1 MKHLLTILTLLFC
14 LSSRA
19 DVGMLDPAAWI
30 SMEEADTIV
39 APLIHAPF
47 AKQALGQRK
56 VGDYTMPVF
65 MRDFKARKNVM
76 RATLYVCGLGHFNV
90 YLDGQKVGDH
100 FLDPGWTLYDK
111 EALYVKFDLTKYF
124 KEDADNVLAEFA
136 QRIKRGE
143 HQLLVELGNGFYNV
157 PRGRYN
163 KLIGTYGQ
171 PKLRLRLHLEYTQG
185 RDDNIVTDGAWRVGE
200 SQITFS
206 SIYGGEDVDLRID
219 PNWRPA
225 INLGYDGP
233 KLKEQKG
240 TELVVWGKFNPVA
253 KWQTPSGDWVY
264 DIGQNMSG
272 IMEAKLKGKEG
283 QEVAFIPAEL
293 KDKDGNAYNK
303 PVGNWQFHVTLRNQL
318 SVTVEPKFSYTGFRY
333 IQVHGAV
340 PEGEPNPNGLPVIE
354 SLVAKHTTNVATTK
368 EAGTFKCNNEYLN
381 QVHQFIDWA
390 IRSNLQSVPTDCPHR
405 EKLGWLEQDHLMMPS
420 MYYRYNLTDL
430 YRKLMCDMEASQFV
444 KGQGLGH
451 GAEST
456 PWIKEGHDLE
466 GMIPTIA
473 PYFTNFGW
481 NFDDTPEWGSA
492 FIICPWYHYE
502 WTGSDELFREH
513 FEAMQKYI
521 EYLSRRARKNGYIL
535 DYGLGDWYDLGP
547 KQPGYAQLT
556 TQGVTATATYYYDVM
571 LMAKM
576 ARVLGNGS
584 STPLASDAKKY
595 SSLEMMGVSAQYEAL
610 ADSIRNAYNAKFFHA
625 DSCYYDRN
633 SQCANA
639 ISLYMG
645 LVPEQYKAG
654 VLENIVNDVEGRL
667 YAIEN
672 KIDSLYEWG
681 DNGPT
686 VITAGDV
693 GYRYLLQVLAQGGR
707 NDVIYAMNSRDD
719 VPGYGIQLKNGATT
733 LTESWQG
740 LERVSNNHLMLGHIM
755 EWLYGYIGGIRQKE
769 GSVGWESV
777 YIAPHPVGGVTDCNV
792 TYETPKGPLK
802 VHWWIEGNQCKME
815 YTAPKSMKVEVINPA
830 AEMSRILSAGQE

>member
-1 MKHLLTILTLLFC
+1 MKQLLTVLALLLC
-14 LSSRA
+14 LNAKA
-19 DVGMLDPAAWI
+19 DVGMLDAAAWI
-30 SMEEADTIV
+30 GMEEVDTIV

-47 AKQALGQRK
+47 AKEVLGDRK
-56 VGDYTMPVF
+56 VGEYTMPVF
-65 MRDFKARKNVM
+65 MRDFKARRNVY
-76 RATLYVCGLGHFNV
+76 RATLFVCGLGHFNV

-111 EALYVKFDLTKYF
+111 EALFVKFDVTRWF
-124 KEDADNVLAEFA
+124 KEDANNVLAEFA

-143 HQLLVELGNGFYNV
+143 HELRVELGGGFYNV

-163 KLIGTYGQ
+163 KLVGSYGQ
-171 PKLRLRLHLEYTQG
+171 PKLRLRLLLEYTQG
-185 RDDNIVTDGAWRVGE
+185 RDDNIVTNSEWLVGE
-200 SQITFS
+200 SPITFS

-225 INLGYDGP
+225 IVLGYDGP
-233 KLKEQKG
+233 KLREQQG
-240 TELVVWGKFNPVA
+240 TELLVWGEFKPLN

-264 DIGQNMSG
+264 DFGQNMSG
-272 IMEAKLKGKEG
+272 IMNVTLKGEDG

-303 PVGNWQFHVTLRNQL
+303 PVGDWEYHVTLRNQQK
-318 SVTVEPKFSYTGFRY
+318 VNVEPKFSYTGFRY

-340 PEGEPNPNGLPVIE
+340 PAGEANPGGLPVIE
-354 SLVAKHTTNVATTK
+354 TIVAKHTTSACAAK

-405 EKLGWLEQDHLMMPS
+405 EKLGWLEQDYLMMPS
-420 MYYRYNLTDL
+420 MYYRYNLTPL

-444 KGQGLGH
+444 KGQTLGY

-456 PWIKEGHDLE
+456 SWIKEGHDLE

-502 WTGSDELFREH
+502 WTGSDELFRNH
-513 FEAMQKYI
+513 FGAMQRYI
-521 EYLSRRARKNGYIL
+521 DYLTRRARKNGYIL

-547 KQPGYAQLT
+547 KQPGFAQLT
-556 TQGVTATATYYYDVM
+556 TQGVTATATYYYDVT

-576 ARVLGNGS
+576 ARVLEQ
-584 STPLASDAKKY
+584 PAVAS
-595 SSLEMMGVSAQYEAL
+595 QYEAL
-610 ADSIRNAYNAKFFHA
+610 ADSIRTAYNAKFFNA
-625 DSCYYDRN
+625 DKCCYDRN
-633 SQCANA
+633 SQTANA

-645 LVPEQYKAG
+645 LVPEEYKAG
-654 VLENIVNDVEGRL
+654 VLDNIVNDVEGRI
-667 YAIEN
+667 YAIDN
-672 KIDSLYEWG
+672 KVDSLYEWG
-681 DNGPT
+681 ENGPT

-740 LERVSNNHLMLGHIM
+740 LERVSNNHLMLGHIV
-755 EWLYGYIGGIRQKE
+755 EWLYGYIGGIRQQE
-769 GSVGWESV
+769 GSVGWQRVLIE
-777 YIAPHPVGGVTDCNV
+777 PHPVGGVTDCV
-792 TYETPKGPLK
+792 VSYQTPKGPLK
-802 VHWWIEGNQCKME
+802 VHWWIEGNQCKIE
-815 YTAPKSMKVEVINPA
+815 YTAPKSMQVEVINPA
-830 AEMSRILSAGQE
+830 AELSRMMNN